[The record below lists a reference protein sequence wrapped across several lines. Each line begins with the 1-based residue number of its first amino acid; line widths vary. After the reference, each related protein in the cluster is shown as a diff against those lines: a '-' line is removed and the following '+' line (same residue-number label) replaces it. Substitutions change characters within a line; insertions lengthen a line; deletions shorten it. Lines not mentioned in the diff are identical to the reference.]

1 MALRSAPM
9 GICWRAAT
17 LATIQDTGTVVINAV
32 TKNYATVANI
42 TGSDEV
48 WFNGGDNR
56 YYLAA
61 RNAINPAGSPLGSG
75 AVLGH
80 RQRFERAGTDNPQSS
95 GSHSVAADSR
105 RNPIFVPQGGHGR
118 YRRRHQHDSR
128 CRQLDSRPTAV
139 RQRCRGASLFVSMTL
154 TTTMVT

>member
-1 MALRSAPM
+1 M

-17 LATIQDTGTVVINAV
+17 LATIQDTGTVVINAM

-80 RQRFERAGTDNPQSS
+80 RQRFERAGTDNPAIIGREFSS
-95 GSHSVAADSR
+95 GRFQAESDLRSAGWPRALSAAT
-105 RNPIFVPQGGHGR
+105 
-118 YRRRHQHDSR
+118 
-128 CRQLDSRPTAV
+128 PT
-139 RQRCRGASLFVSMTL
+139 
-154 TTTMVT
+154 